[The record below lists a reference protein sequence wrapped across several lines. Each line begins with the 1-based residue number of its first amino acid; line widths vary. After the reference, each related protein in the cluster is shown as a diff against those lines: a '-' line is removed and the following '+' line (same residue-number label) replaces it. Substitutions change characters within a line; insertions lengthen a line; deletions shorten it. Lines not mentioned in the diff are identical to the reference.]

1 MHIPLQLWSV
11 FVTLLVSIG
20 PIETAAV
27 FAGLTKGT
35 HHANRKSLAARA
47 VIVAGVLLLVFAT
60 GGTFILSLLH
70 VSMPAFQV
78 AGGVLLFLQS
88 LTLTFGR
95 SGLSSISEGEHREAE
110 RPGDIAVFPLAF
122 PLIAGPGSLSAIVL
136 LMGRSDGL
144 VNGAATI
151 TILLLCLALTYAALL
166 ASEILQ
172 RWLGET
178 GTDVVGRILPGERT
192 RVGVFAHG
200 VVCRLQP
207 HSSFRR
213 RSA

>member
-1 MHIPLQLWSV
+1 MHFPLQLWSV

-27 FAGLTKGT
+27 FASLTKGT
-35 HHANRKSLAARA
+35 HHDNRKSLAARA
-47 VIVAGVLLLVFAT
+47 VVVAGFLLLAFAV
-60 GGTFILSLLH
+60 GGSFILSLLH

-78 AGGVLLFLQS
+78 AGGILLFLQS

-144 VNGAATI
+144 VNNAATI
-151 TILLLCLALTYAALL
+151 AILLLCLALTFCSPA
-166 ASEILQ
+166 
-172 RWLGET
+172 G
-178 GTDVVGRILPGERT
+178 
-192 RVGVFAHG
+192 
-200 VVCRLQP
+200 
-207 HSSFRR
+207 R
-213 RSA
+213 RSPATMAR

>member
-1 MHIPLQLWSV
+1 MHFPLQLWSV
-11 FVTLLVSIG
+11 FITLLVTIG

-27 FAGLTKGT
+27 FASLTRGT
-35 HHANRKSLAARA
+35 HHPNRKSLAARA
-47 VIVAGVLLLVFAT
+47 VTVAGVLLLVFAV
-60 GGTFILSLLH
+60 GGNFLLPLLH

-78 AGGVLLFLQS
+78 AGGILLFLQA
-88 LTLTFGR
+88 LTLTFAK

-144 VNGAATI
+144 INGVATI
-151 TILLLCLALTYAALL
+151 TMLLLCLLLTFAALL
-166 ASEILQ
+166 ASEHLQ

-178 GTDVVGRILPGERT
+178 GTDVVGRISGVLLAALAVQFVFDGLRHAALPVLG
-192 RVGVFAHG
+192 
-200 VVCRLQP
+200 
-207 HSSFRR
+207 
-213 RSA
+213 

>member
-20 PIETAAV
+20 PIESAAV
-27 FAGLTKGT
+27 FASLTKGE
-35 HHANRKSLAARA
+35 HHAKRKSLAARA
-47 VIVAGVLLLVFAT
+47 VAIAGVLLLVFGI
-60 GGTFILSLLH
+60 GGTFILSVLH

-78 AGGVLLFLQS
+78 AGGILLFLQS

-144 VNGAATI
+144 INGAATI
-151 TILLLCLALTYAALL
+151 TILLLCLALTFAALL
-166 ASEILQ
+166 ASEILE

-178 GTDVVGRILPGERT
+178 GTDVVGRISGVLLAALAVQFVFDGLRKALLPL
-192 RVGVFAHG
+192 VG
-200 VVCRLQP
+200 
-207 HSSFRR
+207 
-213 RSA
+213 

>member
-1 MHIPLQLWSV
+1 MHFPLQLWSV

-27 FAGLTKGT
+27 FASLTKGT
-35 HHANRKSLAARA
+35 HHDNRKSLAARA
-47 VIVAGVLLLVFAT
+47 VVVAGFLLLAFAV
-60 GGTFILSLLH
+60 GGSFILSLLH

-78 AGGVLLFLQS
+78 AGGILLFLQS

-144 VNGAATI
+144 INGAATVA
-151 TILLLCLALTYAALL
+151 ILLLCLALTFAALL
-166 ASEILQ
+166 ASDILQ

-178 GTDVVGRILPGERT
+178 GTDVVGRISGVLLAALAVQFVFDGLRQAPLPLPR
-192 RVGVFAHG
+192 
-200 VVCRLQP
+200 
-207 HSSFRR
+207 
-213 RSA
+213 

>member
-1 MHIPLQLWSV
+1 MHFPLQLWSV

-47 VIVAGVLLLVFAT
+47 VIVAGVLLLVFAI

-88 LTLTFGR
+88 ITLTFGR

-144 VNGAATI
+144 INGASTI
-151 TILLLCLALTYAALL
+151 AILLLCLALTFAALL

-178 GTDVVGRILPGERT
+178 GTDVVGRISGVLLAALAVQFVFDGLRQVLLPLPG
-192 RVGVFAHG
+192 
-200 VVCRLQP
+200 
-207 HSSFRR
+207 
-213 RSA
+213 

>member
-27 FAGLTKGT
+27 FASLTKGT
-35 HHANRKSLAARA
+35 HRANRKGLAARA
-47 VIVAGVLLLVFAT
+47 VIVAGVLLLAFAI
-60 GGTFILSLLH
+60 GGTFILSVLH

-78 AGGVLLFLQS
+78 AGGILLFLQS

-95 SGLSSISEGEHREAE
+95 SGLSSISDIEHREAE
-110 RPGDIAVFPLAF
+110 QPGDIAVFPLAF

-136 LMGRSDGL
+136 LMGRSDG
-144 VNGAATI
+144 VINGAATI
-151 TILLLCLALTYAALL
+151 AILLFCLALTFAALL
-166 ASEILQ
+166 ASEVIQ

-178 GTDVVGRILPGERT
+178 GTDVVGRISGVLLAALAVQFVFDGLRQALPPLAG
-192 RVGVFAHG
+192 
-200 VVCRLQP
+200 
-207 HSSFRR
+207 
-213 RSA
+213 

>member
-20 PIETAAV
+20 PIDTAAV
-27 FAGLTKGT
+27 FTSLTKGT

-47 VIVAGVLLLVFAT
+47 VIVAGVLLLVFAI

-144 VNGAATI
+144 INGAATI

-166 ASEILQ
+166 AAEILQ

-178 GTDVVGRILPGERT
+178 GTDVVGRISGVLLAALAVQFVFDGLRQELLPLPG
-192 RVGVFAHG
+192 
-200 VVCRLQP
+200 
-207 HSSFRR
+207 
-213 RSA
+213 

>member
-11 FVTLLVSIG
+11 FITLLVSIG

-27 FAGLTKGT
+27 FASLTKGA

-47 VIVAGVLLLVFAT
+47 VIVAGILLLVFAV

-78 AGGVLLFLQS
+78 AGGILLFLQS
-88 LTLTFGR
+88 LTLTFGI
-95 SGLSSISEGEHREAE
+95 SGLSSISEGEHREAQQ
-110 RPGDIAVFPLAF
+110 PGDIAVFPLAF

-136 LMGRSDGL
+136 LIGRSE
-144 VNGAATI
+144 GAISGVAI
-151 TILLLCLALTYAALL
+151 ISILIFCLALTFAALL
-166 ASEILQ
+166 GSEILQ

-178 GTDVVGRILPGERT
+178 GTDVVGRISGVLLAALAVQFVFDGLIQALLPLPG
-192 RVGVFAHG
+192 
-200 VVCRLQP
+200 
-207 HSSFRR
+207 
-213 RSA
+213 

>member
-1 MHIPLQLWSV
+1 MHSPLQLWSV

-27 FAGLTKGT
+27 FASLTKGT
-35 HHANRKSLAARA
+35 HHSNCKSLAARA
-47 VIVAGVLLLVFAT
+47 VIVAGVLLLVFAI

-144 VNGAATI
+144 INGASTI
-151 TILLLCLALTYAALL
+151 AILLLCLALTFAALL

-178 GTDVVGRILPGERT
+178 GTDVVGRISGVLLAALAVQFVFDGLRQAPLPLPR
-192 RVGVFAHG
+192 
-200 VVCRLQP
+200 
-207 HSSFRR
+207 
-213 RSA
+213 